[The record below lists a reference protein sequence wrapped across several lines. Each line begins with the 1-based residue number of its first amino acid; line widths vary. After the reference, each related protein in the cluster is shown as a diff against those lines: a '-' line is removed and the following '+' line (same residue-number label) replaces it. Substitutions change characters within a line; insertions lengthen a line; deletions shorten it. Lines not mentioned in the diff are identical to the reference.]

1 MVCPSS
7 PPLHPSLVPPGFPPP
22 YTAPADLALLHEQ
35 LRAEEIRR
43 LGEMEVIKEAQLR
56 KGEANTVVGLSS
68 PESVTVP
75 SAAHGSSHG
84 ASIPH
89 TAVLTPS
96 HNPSPAH
103 SRPSTSNEA
112 L

>member
-1 MVCPSS
+1 MYQAQVARYLSVVGRTLPGLPTSFPGS
-7 PPLHPSLVPPGFPPP
+7 YPPPPP

-89 TAVLTPS
+89 TA
-96 HNPSPAH
+96 
-103 SRPSTSNEA
+103 
-112 L
+112 